1 MKTLGRYF
9 LLVAVVV
16 LASAVVD
23 QPSDPASAAEK
34 KKPRKPM
41 VDEKLVLQSMCS
53 QLAREAKARDD
64 AEAKMSDSDRK
75 KAQAAREELA
85 KKKADELRKEL
96 QDTQKAQVAAA
107 RKRQR
112 EQSKALLAEVATL
125 RKAIER
131 LESGELEVV
140 SLPKSDFA
148 PDGTWIVDRAAL
160 IELGADYAANFD
172 GLGNRIAR
180 DGGKKR

>member
-1 MKTLGRYF
+1 MVRLGGSR
-9 LLVAVVV
+9 AG
-16 LASAVVD
+16 SAGFGTPVGWWEYLCTQCGAIVHYLRLSVW
-23 QPSDPASAAEK
+23 PSP
-34 KKPRKPM
+34 
-41 VDEKLVLQSMCS
+41 LVLDYGAH
-53 QLAREAKARDD
+53 LARGFWEIAPYALVLVILGIL
-64 AEAKMSDSDRK
+64 
-75 KAQAAREELA
+75 AAIVIPKFSGRT
-85 KKKADELRKEL
+85 K
-96 QDTQKAQVAAA
+96 QAQVAAA

-112 EQSKALLAEVATL
+112 EQSKALLAEVSTL

-172 GLGNRIAR
+172 GLGNRITR
-180 DGGKKR
+180 DSGKKR